1 MTDYRARHYV
11 TDSGVGYEHYRIDHA
26 RPGRRDVSRRRRIL
40 PGGTP
45 MNEFNEPGRPAR
57 PLAGRSRAMKAG
69 VGIFLIAAGAI
80 LRFAITTGS
89 PHGLNVHIVGIIL
102 ILAGVLGMIMPGSAR
117 ARLRPGLLRTRWVS
131 PGQAVAHEEPPA
143 GADPGG
149 YYDDGQPLA
158 DDLPG

>member
-1 MTDYRARHYV
+1 
-11 TDSGVGYEHYRIDHA
+11 
-26 RPGRRDVSRRRRIL
+26 
-40 PGGTP
+40 
-45 MNEFNEPGRPAR
+45 MNEFNEPGRRARR
-57 PLAGRSRAMKAG
+57 PLAGRSRAMRTS

-102 ILAGVLGMIMPGSAR
+102 ILAGVLGMLMPGSAR

-131 PGQAVAHEEPPA
+131 PARAVAHEEPPA
-143 GADPGG
+143 GADPGA
-149 YYDDGQPLA
+149 YDAPPLA

>member
-1 MTDYRARHYV
+1 M
-11 TDSGVGYEHYRIDHA
+11 SG
-26 RPGRRDVSRRRRIL
+26 
-40 PGGTP
+40 
-45 MNEFNEPGRPAR
+45 FNEPARPAR
-57 PLAGRSRAMKAG
+57 PLARRRRAMGTG

-80 LRFAITTGS
+80 LRFAITAGS
-89 PHGLNVHIVGIIL
+89 PGGLNVHIVGIIL
-102 ILAGVLGMIMPGSAR
+102 ILAGVLGLLLPASAR

-131 PGQAVAHEEPPA
+131 PGRAVAHEEAPA